1 MNDIHGKWPGVVT
14 SYDPAKRTCRV
25 KVDGITDG
33 AGEELVAQI
42 MQAIGDRSEN
52 TEIEI
57 LPGDRVWLEFE
68 RGDARYPLIV
78 GYRAKNVENALD
90 WRRWHHKNVEIKFDD
105 LLKLLGAGASVTLDS
120 GGGTAAVK
128 VNTAVTIEAGS
139 SVTIKAGG
147 CSITMEGGAVFLRDS
162 AGGKIGVSGGLIHL
176 N

>member
-1 MNDIHGKWPGVVT
+1 MNEIHGKWPGVVT
-14 SYDPAKRTCRV
+14 SYDPVKRTCRV

-33 AGEELVAQI
+33 ASAELVAQI
-42 MQAIGDRSEN
+42 MQAIGDRSET

-78 GYRAKNVENALD
+78 GYRAKNIDNAVD
-90 WRRWHHKNVEIKFDD
+90 WRRWHHKNVEIKFDE
-105 LLKLLGAGASVTLDS
+105 LLKLLGEGASMTLDS
-120 GGGTAAVK
+120 GGGIAVVK
-128 VNTAVTIEAGS
+128 VSKDVTIDAGS

-147 CSITMEGGAVFLRDS
+147 CSITM
-162 AGGKIGVSGGLIHL
+162 AGGVVSVRGSKINL